1 MLWAFSLACL
11 GSLASAA
18 VGPPPNAT
26 NSSTG
31 VVTDKGAL
39 TRALP
44 LKQLRLI
51 TPNKDS
57 VSGTV
62 SLSHSCRQPAW
73 LAPGDWVAL
82 RYKTHMR
89 AQDAVTLV
97 FSRAVIAL
105 GSNFHG
111 GGNAAVGG
119 LQPLLWACSGKKEL
133 GTAPLPG
140 RTWWV
145 TTSIVRFDPASVWPN
160 DLKCQ
165 VRANP
170 ALRAFDGTPIQTASI
185 KPLKFASEELYVIA
199 KDSGYNRSR
208 GSRRSE
214 LCRPQAAVWRRD
226 QLQDGG
232 QGDRR
237 CVGVDSRAREFGG
250 VPLGLQG
257 NDATSTA
264 VTAHTVADAPRSG
277 PNSDGTVILQPCGRV
292 VPRSVS
298 LRQAQRRRR

>member
-1 MLWAFSLACL
+1 M
-11 GSLASAA
+11 
-18 VGPPPNAT
+18 
-26 NSSTG
+26 
-31 VVTDKGAL
+31 
-39 TRALP
+39 
-44 LKQLRLI
+44 
-51 TPNKDS
+51 
-57 VSGTV
+57 
-62 SLSHSCRQPAW
+62 
-73 LAPGDWVAL
+73 
-82 RYKTHMR
+82 
-89 AQDAVTLV
+89 
-97 FSRAVIAL
+97 
-105 GSNFHG
+105 
-111 GGNAAVGG
+111 GG

-237 CVGVDSRAREFGG
+237 CVGVDSRTRVCGG

-257 NDATSTA
+257 NDATPTA
-264 VTAHTVADAPRSG
+264 VTAHTIADAPRSV
-277 PNSDGTVILQPCGRV
+277 PIPDGTVILQPRGRV
-292 VPRSVS
+292 VPRKVS
-298 LRQAQRRRR
+298 LRQAQRWRR